1 MDIGESLLGEIC
13 VLRPVGR
20 LDGATSP
27 EFQARLLQAVSAAPT
42 GIIVDFTE
50 VAYISSAGLRAL
62 VAAARQQKDNRVA
75 VAGLQP
81 IVQEIFRIARFQH
94 VVPIF
99 ASVGEAARSWGE
111 AAADVG
117 PTVGGSEPPAR

>member
-27 EFQARLLQAVSAAPT
+27 EFQARLLQAVGNAAA
-42 GIIVDFTE
+42 GVIVDFAE

-99 ASVGEAARSWGE
+99 TSVGEAARSWDP
-111 AAADVG
+111 AADAR
-117 PTVGGSEPPAR
+117 PTAGGGKPPTQ